1 MDGLVD
7 TSNEY
12 SNSMVEIYEADLF
25 MYCKNGDMQCKS
37 ELSA

>member
-1 MDGLVD
+1 MDGLVG

-12 SNSMVEIYEADLF
+12 SNDMVEIYEADLF

>member
-12 SNSMVEIYEADLF
+12 SNSMVEVYEADLF
-25 MYCKNGDMQCKS
+25 MYCKNGEILCKS